1 MKTLITLTMICF
13 AITTQAQE
21 LKKMEVSELQMIIT
35 HDTVITWEDHN
46 LEKHSKQHM
55 KREDNMKQAV
65 YHLVTVLPFA
75 FLAGFYNG
83 KD

>member
-1 MKTLITLTMICF
+1 
-13 AITTQAQE
+13 
-21 LKKMEVSELQMIIT
+21 MIIT